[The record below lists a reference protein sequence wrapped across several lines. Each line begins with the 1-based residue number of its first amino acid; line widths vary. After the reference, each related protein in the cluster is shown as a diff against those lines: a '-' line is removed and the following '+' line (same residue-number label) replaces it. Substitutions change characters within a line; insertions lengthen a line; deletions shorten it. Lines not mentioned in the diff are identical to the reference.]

1 MRNPKTGYAGAILV
15 FLALLAGG
23 AALWAVQEPASEQDE
38 PPPPA
43 AAAATEQAPAEVE
56 QPVAAPAPSPNQQRV
71 EDILAMLASGTAIPA
86 ELQDPAFD
94 YYVDL
99 SLLGT
104 AWIDLDPALL
114 TDLALQFSEGERVLL
129 RPHRAIESGEL
140 MEIAIR
146 TAAVKMDTKT
156 LERLQ
161 KAVARSDNK
170 ELATELEKAKKAVA
184 EETGTSAWMLPVA
197 TTSALEFARYKGM
210 LQDIEAAIVVRDQAT
225 LEKLQTE
232 LKQMTDLPAEHRE
245 KLEGKVTQALEQFQD
260 SEQEVSKAAQVL
272 DKLAYATR
280 REPFSGNLVLP
291 GGSGRLDE
299 TPGGGSGTPGG
310 GSGTPGGGSGTPGG
324 GSGTPGGGSGTPGG
338 GGSGGGG
345 SGWLITH
352 QPRMATICQAVSTS
366 CPQGS
371 VATRCPAVLTRCPL
385 NVTRCPPKTT
395 RCPPATTVC
404 PPGCPPTD
412 TQRPNEPTQCAPR
425 LCQYPTQT
433 PDEPT
438 QCAPRLCQY
447 PTQTPD
453 EPTQCAPRLCQY
465 PTQRPNEPT
474 QCAPHLCQYPT
485 QRPDEPTQC
494 SPEQGK
500 CQRPTLFPNIPTRC
514 PAIQTRCP
522 YAQTYCPPVCG
533 QQQQQK
539 QRWIPPRKGKYDS
552 GGYYPGGA
560 YPGGSYPGPGY
571 PGGEENGMMTPYPRR
586 YDFNLN

>member
-23 AALWAVQEPASEQDE
+23 AALWAVQDPAPQQDE
-38 PPPPA
+38 TPPPA
-43 AAAATEQAPAEVE
+43 AAAATEPAPAEVE
-56 QPVAAPAPSPNQQRV
+56 QPVAAPAPNQQRV
-71 EDILAMLASGTAIPA
+71 EDILAMLASGAAVPA

-114 TDLALQFSEGERVLL
+114 TDLALQFREGERVLL

-146 TAAVKMDTKT
+146 TAAVKMDAKT
-156 LERLQ
+156 LDRLE
-161 KAVARSDNK
+161 KAVARDDNK
-170 ELATELEKAKKAVA
+170 ELAAELDKAKKAVA
-184 EETGTSAWMLPVA
+184 EDQGASAWMLPVA
-197 TTSALEFARYKGM
+197 TTSAMEFARYKGM

-225 LEKLQTE
+225 LEKLQVE
-232 LKQMTDLPAEHRE
+232 LKEMTDLPAEHRA
-245 KLEGKVTQALEQFQD
+245 KLEGKVTQALEQFKG

-280 REPFSGNLVLP
+280 RQPFSGNLELP

-299 TPGGGSGTPGG
+299 TPSTPPGGGSAGPSTPSPPPGGGSTGPSTPSPPPGG
-310 GSGTPGGGSGTPGG
+310 GSGWPGPPSGGS
-324 GSGTPGGGSGTPGG
+324 S
-338 GGSGGGG
+338 GGG

-352 QPRMATICQAVSTS
+352 LPRMATICQAVSTS

-371 VATRCPAVLTRCPL
+371 VATQCPAVLTRCPL

-395 RCPPATTVC
+395 RCPAVTSVC

-412 TQRPNEPTQCAPR
+412 TQRPNEPTQCAPQ

-438 QCAPRLCQY
+438 QCSPQM
-447 PTQTPD
+447 
-453 EPTQCAPRLCQY
+453 CQY
-465 PTQRPNEPT
+465 PTQRPDQPT

-522 YAQTYCPPVCG
+522 FAQTYCPPVCG

-560 YPGGSYPGPGY
+560 YPGGSYPGQGY

-586 YDFNLN
+586 YDSNLN